1 MSEISEAITADNSK
15 AQKVIINNLSTIT
28 KNILNDY
35 IKENSIG
42 GLAKL
47 KLSDVDRVVDN
58 GLKQEKKYKNFGG
71 YGKRICNFTKEF
83 QSNV

>member
-58 GLKQEKKYKNFGG
+58 GLKQEK
-71 YGKRICNFTKEF
+71 I
-83 QSNV
+83 